1 MHKISCHCKSV
12 EIEVNSSNLLDNLI
26 RCNCSI
32 CKRRGAIMA
41 IVDYDNIKV
50 VKGEDKISLYQF
62 HTRTA
67 KHYFC
72 SVCGIYTHHQTRVNI
87 NKYGINVGCIDEIN
101 SLELVNIKN
110 NDGANHPLDK

>member
-1 MHKISCHCKSV
+1 
-12 EIEVNSSNLLDNLI
+12 
-26 RCNCSI
+26 
-32 CKRRGAIMA
+32 MA